1 MHELLQNCIG
11 GEWGVS
17 GTGRT
22 SSNINPAT
30 GEVLGAFT
38 VSDEADVD
46 RAVAAAS
53 AAFPAWRA
61 TPAPKRAHVV
71 LEAWRLLGERAKEV
85 ATALTLEEG
94 KVFAES
100 MGEVTKSRSI
110 LEFMA
115 GEGRRLNGETIP
127 SELPNTFAWTQ
138 LDPLGVVGLITPWNF
153 PIAIPFWKI
162 APAIVSGNTC
172 VFKPAEQTP
181 WTGDLVTRI
190 FQDAGLPAGVLNLVH
205 GFGEDCGDRIVRHPE
220 VKAISFTGSNP
231 VGTHIYATAAAQL
244 KKVQCEMG
252 GKNPIIVMEDADLEL
267 AIASAAAGAF
277 ASTGQRCTATSRAIV
292 HEDVV
297 EAFVAGVQKK
307 AVEYRPGP
315 GMDSQFNV
323 GPVVDSGQFE
333 TVMKYIEIGKSEA
346 RLVTGGFAVTDGA
359 CAGGH
364 FVAPTLF
371 TDVAPDARIAQEE
384 IFGPVLSVISVKS
397 LDEALEVANSVE
409 YGLSS
414 SLYTQDVNR
423 VFRYMSEVETGITHI
438 NSATVGGEAH
448 VPFGGMKATGV
459 GAREMGKTAIEF
471 FTEVKSC
478 YVDYTGTLRTGH
490 TY

>member
-1 MHELLQNCIG
+1 VHDLLKNCIG
-11 GEWGVS
+11 GEWVAS
-17 GTGRT
+17 ASGRT
-22 SSNINPAT
+22 SENINPAT

-38 VSDEADVD
+38 MSDASDVD
-46 RAVAAAS
+46 RAVAAAG
-53 AAFPAWRA
+53 AAFRAWRL

-71 LEAWRLLGERAKEV
+71 LEAWRILGERADEV
-85 ATALTLEEG
+85 ARALTLEEG
-94 KVFAES
+94 KTLAES
-100 MGEVTKSRSI
+100 LGEVGKSRSI
-110 LEFMA
+110 LEFIA

-127 SELPNTFAWTQ
+127 SELPNTVAWTQ
-138 LDPLGVVGLITPWNF
+138 LDPIGVVGLITPWNF

-162 APAIVSGNTC
+162 APAIVTGNTC

-181 WTGDLVTRI
+181 WTGALVTEI
-190 FQDAGLPAGVLNLVH
+190 FEAAGLPAGVLNLVH

-220 VKAISFTGSNP
+220 VRAISFTGSNA
-231 VGTHIYATAAAQL
+231 VGTHIYTTAAAQL

-252 GKNPIIVMEDADLEL
+252 GKNPIIVMEDADIDL
-267 AIASAAAGAF
+267 AVASAAAGAF

-297 EAFVAGVQKK
+297 EAFVEGVKGK
-307 AVEYRPGP
+307 AAEYRPGP
-315 GMDSQFNV
+315 GMDERYNV
-323 GPVVDSGQFE
+323 GPIVDAGQFE
-333 TVMKYIEIGKSEA
+333 TVMKYIAIGKEEA
-346 RLVTGGFAVTDGA
+346 RLVTGGHVVSEGD
-359 CAGGH
+359 CAKGK

-371 TDVAPDARIAQEE
+371 ADVPRDARIAQEE
-384 IFGPVLSVISVKS
+384 IFGPVLSVITVSS
-397 LDEALEVANSVE
+397 LEEALEVANSVE

-414 SLYTQDVNR
+414 SLYTRDVNR
-423 VFRYMSEVETGITHI
+423 VFRYMSEIETGITHI

-448 VPFGGMKATGV
+448 VPFGGVKSTGV

-490 TY
+490 SY